1 MWIFYFGY
9 FILQLTEISEFLR
22 DLCKKVSKKGLTN
35 EFCWCIISCVE
46 AKASLSV
53 SAQRRYF
60 TFRNPKNNFIY
71 EEGNDVFNVVGD
83 APTVKGVFSFFIKEE
98 TVCRM

>member
-1 MWIFYFGY
+1 MKFLNFY
-9 FILQLTEISEFLR
+9 EI
-22 DLCKKVSKKGLTN
+22 CAKKVSKKGLTN
-35 EFCWCIISCVE
+35 EFCWCIMPYVK

>member
-1 MWIFYFGY
+1 MLKDA
-9 FILQLTEISEFLR
+9 ILLLES
-22 DLCKKVSKKGLTN
+22 
-35 EFCWCIISCVE
+35 
-46 AKASLSV
+46 
-53 SAQRRYF
+53 
-60 TFRNPKNNFIY
+60 KNNFIY

>member
-1 MWIFYFGY
+1 MKITTFFAGIPQKN
-9 FILQLTEISEFLR
+9 F
-22 DLCKKVSKKGLTN
+22 KKGLTN
-35 EFCWCIISCVE
+35 KFRRCKMQSVK

>member
-1 MWIFYFGY
+1 MLVLKDA
-9 FILQLTEISEFLR
+9 ILLSEIQ
-22 DLCKKVSKKGLTN
+22 K
-35 EFCWCIISCVE
+35 
-46 AKASLSV
+46 
-53 SAQRRYF
+53 Q
-60 TFRNPKNNFIY
+60 FIY